1 MCTTFTLIRIL
12 GRNYNIEVVII
23 VDLSNFDHRYNATK

>member
-1 MCTTFTLIRIL
+1 MCTTYTLIRIL
-12 GRNYNIEVVII
+12 GRNI

>member
-1 MCTTFTLIRIL
+1 MCTTYTLIRIL
-12 GRNYNIEVVII
+12 GRKILVII